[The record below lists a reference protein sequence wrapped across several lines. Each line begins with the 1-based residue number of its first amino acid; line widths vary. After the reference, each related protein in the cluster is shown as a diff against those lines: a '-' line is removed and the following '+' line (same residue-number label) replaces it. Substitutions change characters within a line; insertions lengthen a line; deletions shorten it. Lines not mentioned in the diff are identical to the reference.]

1 MRWITFSLL
10 IMIALPAA
18 SQDLGIFQKKL
29 YVVGKDTLR
38 YRILYP
44 ENYKPGKKY
53 PVLLFL
59 HGSGERGSDN
69 EGQLVHGGKLFASDS
84 VRKLHRAIVIFPQ
97 CPKDSSWRYMR
108 VRRDSTSITGRAFT
122 FIDTVPTTP
131 ARLVKSL
138 LDSLSANKIAD
149 PKKMYIGGL
158 SMGGFGTFNML
169 ERYPGYFAAA
179 FPICG
184 GGNTLK
190 AGETARTPVWIFH
203 GDKDMSV
210 DVQFS
215 RAYYAALQQAGGEV
229 RYTEYPGVG
238 HNSWDN
244 AFAEKGL
251 LPWVFSKKKRK

>member
-1 MRWITFSLL
+1 MRWIFFTLLVMMSFS
-10 IMIALPAA
+10 A
-18 SQDLGIFQKKL
+18 SAQDLSIFQKRS

-44 ENYKPGKKY
+44 ENYKPRKKY
-53 PVLLFL
+53 PVVLFL

-69 EGQLVHGGKLFASDS
+69 EAQLLHGGTLFASDS
-84 VRKLHRAIVIFPQ
+84 VRKIHKAIVIFPQ
-97 CPKDSSWRYMR
+97 CPRDSAWRYMR
-108 VRRDSTSITGRAFT
+108 VQRDAASMTGRAFI
-122 FIDTVPTTP
+122 FLDTVPTTA

-138 LDSLSANKIAD
+138 LDSLQRQKIAD

-158 SMGGFGTFNML
+158 SMGGFGTFGML

-184 GGNTLK
+184 GGNTSR
-190 AGETARTPVWIFH
+190 AAETAKTPVWIFH

-210 DVQFS
+210 DVQYS
-215 RAYYAALQQAGGEV
+215 RTYFAALQQAGGEV
-229 RYTEYPGVG
+229 RYNEYPGVG

-244 AFAEKGL
+244 AFAERGL

>member
-1 MRWITFSLL
+1 MISLTS
-10 IMIALPAA
+10 AA
-18 SQDLGIFQKKL
+18 QDLSIFQKRI
-29 YVVGKDTLR
+29 YVVGRDTLR

-44 ENYKPGKKY
+44 DNYKARKKY

-69 EGQLVHGGKLFASDS
+69 ELQLVHGGRLFAGDS
-84 VRKLHRAIVIFPQ
+84 VRKKHKAIVIFPQ

-108 VRRDSTSITGRAFT
+108 SRRDSTSMTGRAFT

-131 ARLVKSL
+131 ARLVKGL
-138 LDSLSANKIAD
+138 LDSLVQNKIAD
-149 PKKMYIGGL
+149 RKRMYIGGL

-169 ERYPGYFAAA
+169 EQYPGYFAAA

-184 GGNTLK
+184 GGNT
-190 AGETARTPVWIFH
+190 ARAAETAKTPVWIFH

-210 DVQFS
+210 DVQHS
-215 RAYYAALQQAGGEV
+215 RAYYAALQQAGADV